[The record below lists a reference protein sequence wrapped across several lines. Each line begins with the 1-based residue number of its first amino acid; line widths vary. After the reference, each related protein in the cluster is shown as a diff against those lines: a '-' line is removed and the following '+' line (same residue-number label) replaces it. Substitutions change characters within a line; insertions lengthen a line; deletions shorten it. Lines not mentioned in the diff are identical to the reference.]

1 MTYFVIPTLRM
12 KRIVFIQFLIMV
24 SAVLSAQ
31 SSEPVKYHSLDPYD
45 FHLAYLRAD
54 STMMI
59 DVRER
64 FEFRGK
70 KIHDAINIPSSGNL
84 EYASDTISKKYSL
97 FFYCTTGYR
106 SNRVAGYFY
115 DRGFRDLY
123 NLEGGIVAWKNDG
136 FPLTRRNRKK

>member
-1 MTYFVIPTLRM
+1 M
-12 KRIVFIQFLIMV
+12 KRIHF
-24 SAVLSAQ
+24 VLYLSLMSGIISAQ
-31 SSEPVKYHSLDPYD
+31 SADSVKYHSLDPYD

-54 STMMI
+54 SAMMI
-59 DVRER
+59 DVREH

-70 KIHDAINIPSSGNL
+70 KIHDAVNIPSSGNL
-84 EYASDTISKKYSL
+84 EYASDTISKNWAL
-97 FFYCTTGYR
+97 FFYCTTDFR
-106 SNRVAGYFY
+106 SRRVAAYFY